1 MTFSQWAV
9 TATAAVEVLQLL
21 LIPRLL
27 AQRNKSPNAILAWLW
42 ALLLFPFIG
51 AMFYLLIGSERV
63 ARRRLA
69 LVRALETEI
78 GQKIRRRQEAESAL
92 QMPELERVNG
102 FRQSSGN
109 SVALLP
115 DGTSFFPV
123 LLEIISSA
131 EHFLHL
137 EFYIWGKDRAGKIV
151 REALVKAAKR
161 GVQVR
166 VLVDEMGSLWLR
178 RAFFAPLLE
187 AGGEFSWF
195 HSFSPRRGRFHLNL
209 RNHRKL
215 VIADGTTALIGGM
228 NIGDEY
234 WRGSDAPPY
243 RDLAV
248 RLRGPVVTQLSEI
261 FAQDWYFATDR
272 ALKALEYYPVIEPS
286 GEVAAQVVPG
296 APDNEIDEIQLTT
309 IALLHR
315 AEKCIRLMT
324 PYFVPETTLLAALQ
338 LAAMRGVDVAI
349 LVPEKCDHFYMTH
362 VMRSYY
368 DDLLPHGIRIFEYH
382 PRMLHAKAVTV
393 DRRYTMTGSANLDIR
408 SQRLNFELNVLVA
421 CRNTTEAL
429 DRLFD
434 DNVAN
439 ARQVTEESYAKRP
452 FRHKIA
458 EAIFRPAAPLL

>member
-1 MTFSQWAV
+1 MTFSEWAV
-9 TATAAVEVLQLL
+9 TATVAVELLQLA

-27 AQRNKSPNAILAWLW
+27 AQRCKSPNATLAWLW
-42 ALLLFPFIG
+42 ALLLFPGVG
-51 AMFYLLIGSERV
+51 AFFYLLIGSERV

-69 LVRALETEI
+69 LVRALDTEI
-78 GQKIRRRQEAESAL
+78 SQETRRCRDAVSPL

-102 FRQSSGN
+102 FPQSAGN
-109 SVALLP
+109 TVSLLP

-123 LLEIISSA
+123 LLEVIA
-131 EHFLHL
+131 AAQHYVHL
-137 EFYIWGKDRAGKIV
+137 EFYIWGKDRAGRTV
-151 REALVKAAKR
+151 RDALVKAALR

-178 RAFFAPLLE
+178 RSFFAPLVK

-215 VIADGTTALIGGM
+215 VVADGRTALTGGM
-228 NIGDEY
+228 NIANEY

-248 RLRGPVVTQLSEI
+248 RLRGPVVTQLAEV
-261 FAQDWYFATDR
+261 FAQDWYFATGS
-272 ALKALEYYPVIEPS
+272 ALKARVFYPVIES
-286 GEVAAQVVPG
+286 CGEVAAQVVPG

-315 AEKCIRLMT
+315 AQKRIRLMT
-324 PYFVPETTLLAALQ
+324 PYLVPETALLAALQ

-349 LVPEKCDHFYMTH
+349 LVPEKCDHLNLTN

-368 DDLLPHGIRIFEYH
+368 DDLLPHGIRIFEYR
-382 PRMLHAKAVTV
+382 PRMLHAKVLTV
-393 DRRYTMTGSANLDIR
+393 DGRYTMTGSANLDIR
-408 SQRLNFELNVLVA
+408 SLRINFELNVLVA
-421 CRNTTEAL
+421 CSGTTEAV

-434 DNVAN
+434 DNVRN
-439 ARQVTEESYAKRP
+439 AREVTMEAYQRRP
-452 FRHKIA
+452 FRHKMA
-458 EAIFRPAAPLL
+458 EAVFRPAAPLL